1 MKNNLIMRGILIH
14 IKENRGFKGMQT
26 TNIKEAA
33 RRLVEQ
39 LPDDATWDDVM
50 RKAYEQQAIE
60 SGLADSEAG
69 RVTEVEEVRRKY
81 GLPE

>member
-1 MKNNLIMRGILIH
+1 MH
-14 IKENRGFKGMQT
+14 A

-33 RRLVEQ
+33 FRLVDQ
-39 LPDDATWDDVM
+39 LPDDATWDDLM

-60 SGLADSEAG
+60 VGLADSEAG

-81 GLPE
+81 GLSE

>member
-1 MKNNLIMRGILIH
+1 MH
-14 IKENRGFKGMQT
+14 A

-33 RRLVEQ
+33 YRLVEQ
-39 LPDDATWDDVM
+39 LPDDATWDDLM

-69 RVTEVEEVRRKY
+69 RVTDVEEVRRRY
-81 GLPE
+81 GLSE

>member
-1 MKNNLIMRGILIH
+1 MH
-14 IKENRGFKGMQT
+14 A

-33 RRLVEQ
+33 YRLVEQ
-39 LPDDATWDDVM
+39 LPDDATWDDLM

-69 RVTEVEEVRRKY
+69 RVTDVEAVRSRY
-81 GLPE
+81 GLYAAVEK

>member
-1 MKNNLIMRGILIH
+1 MH
-14 IKENRGFKGMQT
+14 A

-33 RRLVEQ
+33 YRLVEQ
-39 LPDDATWDDVM
+39 LPDDATWDDLM

-69 RVTEVEEVRRKY
+69 RVTDVESVRRRY
-81 GLPE
+81 GLSE